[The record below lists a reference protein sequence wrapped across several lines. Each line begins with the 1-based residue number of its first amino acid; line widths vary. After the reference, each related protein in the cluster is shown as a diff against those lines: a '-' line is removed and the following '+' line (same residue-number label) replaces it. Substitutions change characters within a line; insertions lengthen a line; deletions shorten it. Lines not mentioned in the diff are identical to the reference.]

1 MWSCVQCK
9 ANYDLD
15 EIEQSLIDAVERKSM
30 GYVLQDLKC
39 TKCNGVLPKLFD
51 CEKFKEIT
59 LMHLTILSI
68 NVRLARILV
77 FFENSLFDRA
87 KLG

>member
-1 MWSCVQCK
+1 MTSCIACNMAVKLIAFVNIYASFTLMYLRFFRAVWSCVQCK

-39 TKCNGVLPKLFD
+39 TKCNGV
-51 CEKFKEIT
+51 C
-59 LMHLTILSI
+59 
-68 NVRLARILV
+68 
-77 FFENSLFDRA
+77 A
-87 KLG
+87 KII